1 MSLRKIIL
9 SADSSCDL
17 GPELKNRYN
26 VNYFRFHI
34 LLDGR
39 TYLDGM
45 DLSSNEIF
53 SIYRQKKCLP
63 KTAAI
68 GVGEYFEVFK
78 KWTAQGFEVV
88 HINISSA
95 ISSAYQNCCIAAS
108 ELEGV
113 YPIDSKNLSTGM
125 GQLVIEA
132 AKRIELGLSAEQI
145 QKEIIELRNKVQT
158 NFILDTLEFLC
169 AGGRCS
175 MLSAMG
181 ANILKL
187 KPCIEVN
194 NSTGK
199 MSVGKKYRGGLEKV
213 AFQYINEQ
221 FTNTESINPERLF
234 ITHSIQSYELLEQ
247 IYNHIKNLNIFKDIY
262 ITDVGCTI
270 SSHCGPNTLGLVFL
284 RN

>member
-1 MSLRKIIL
+1 MNLKKIIL

-17 GPELKNRYN
+17 GPELKSRYG
-26 VNYFRFHI
+26 VNYSRFHV

-39 TYLDGM
+39 SYIDGLD
-45 DLSSNEIF
+45 LTSNDIF

-68 GVGEYFEVFK
+68 GVGEYYETFK
-78 KWTAQGFEVV
+78 KWTDQGFEVI
-88 HINISSA
+88 HINLSSA
-95 ISSAYQNCCIAAS
+95 ISSTHQNCCIAAS

-125 GQLVIEA
+125 GQLIIEA
-132 AKRIELGLSAEQI
+132 AKRIELGMPARQI
-145 QKEIIELRNKVQT
+145 QEEIVNLRDKVQT
-158 NFILDTLEFLC
+158 SFILDTLDFLC

-194 NSTGK
+194 NTSGT
-199 MSVGKKYRGGLEKV
+199 MSVGKKYRGSLEKV
-213 AFQYINEQ
+213 AIQYIDERLADRDLI
-221 FTNTESINPERLF
+221 NTDRLF
-234 ITHSIQSYELLEQ
+234 ITHAFQSPELLE
-247 IYNHIKNLNIFKDIY
+247 IGRAH
-262 ITDVGCTI
+262 V
-270 SSHCGPNTLGLVFL
+270 
-284 RN
+284 

>member
-1 MSLRKIIL
+1 MGLKKVIL

-26 VNYFRFHI
+26 VQYFRFHI

-39 TYLDGM
+39 SYLDGL
-45 DLSSNEIF
+45 DLTSNDIF
-53 SIYRQKKCLP
+53 QFIGKKMRPQDGGNWSRGILW
-63 KTAAI
+63 
-68 GVGEYFEVFK
+68 GFQ
-78 KWTAQGFEVV
+78 KWTEQGFEVI
-88 HINISSA
+88 HINLSSA

-113 YPIDSKNLSTGM
+113 YPIDSRNLSTGM

-132 AKRIELGLSAEQI
+132 AKRIELGLSAKQI
-145 QKEIIELRNKVQT
+145 QDEIIAMTRKVQT

-194 NSTGK
+194 NVDGT
-199 MSVGKKYRGGLEKV
+199 MSVGKNIVEFWK
-213 AFQYINEQ
+213 
-221 FTNTESINPERLF
+221 RLLF
-234 ITHSIQSYELLEQ
+234 
-247 IYNHIKNLNIFKDIY
+247 NILM
-262 ITDVGCTI
+262 
-270 SSHCGPNTLGLVFL
+270 NVFL
-284 RN
+284 MLIW

>member
-1 MSLRKIIL
+1 MSLKKIIL

-26 VNYFRFHI
+26 INYSRFHI
-34 LLDGR
+34 LLDDR

-68 GVGEYFEVFK
+68 GVGEYFDAFK
-78 KWTAQGFEVV
+78 KWTAQGFDVI
-88 HINISSA
+88 HINISSEV
-95 ISSAYQNCCIAAS
+95 SSAYQNCCMAAS
-108 ELEGV
+108 ELDGV

-145 QKEIIELRNKVQT
+145 QKEILELRSKVQT

-199 MSVGKKYRGGLEKV
+199 MSVGKKYRGSLEKV

-221 FTNTESINPERLF
+221 FNNVKSINPERLF
-234 ITHSIQSYELLEQ
+234 ITHTIQSHELLEQ
-247 IYNHIKNLNIFKDIY
+247 IYNYIKILNIFKEIY
-262 ITDVGCTI
+262 ITDAGCTI

-284 RN
+284 KN

>member
-1 MSLRKIIL
+1 MGLKKVIL

-26 VNYFRFHI
+26 VQYFRFHI

-39 TYLDGM
+39 SYLDGL
-45 DLSSNEIF
+45 DLTSNDIF
-53 SIYRQKKCLP
+53 SIYRQKKCAP

-68 GVGEYFEVFK
+68 GVGEYYEAFK
-78 KWTAQGFEVV
+78 KWTEQGFEVI
-88 HINISSA
+88 HINLSSA

-113 YPIDSKNLSTGM
+113 YPIDSRNLSTGM

-132 AKRIELGLSAEQI
+132 AKRIELGLSAKQI
-145 QKEIIELRNKVQT
+145 QDEIIAMTRKVQT

-194 NSTGK
+194 NVDGT
-199 MSVGKKYRGGLEKV
+199 MFVGKKYRGILEK
-213 AFQYINEQ
+213 AAIQYSDERFSNVYLINR
-221 FTNTESINPERLF
+221 ERLF
-234 ITHSIQSYELLEQ
+234 ITHSIQSPELLEKV
-247 IYNHIKNLNIFKDIY
+247 YNHIRDLNIFKEIY
-262 ITDVGCTI
+262 ITDTGCTI

-284 RN
+284 SQ